1 MSFFIS
7 NTILKMQNTFIIKW
21 SQAIC
26 RILNNFRNITWNC
39 IQWKVWPFFSYFS
52 YKVVVYLKPDKV
64 LRLLYTLL
72 LGIPSSPGCGY
83 TSSSCALN
91 SSSANKSGSST
102 QSNLSLSLFQRIH
115 DTGLLNYS
123 KEFFIYWYCI
133 SSVTSFHPFFIS
145 LFGLYFIA
153 MEWLYSPRSWI
164 HCNKMSPTVSD
175 PWTQM
180 SVSY

>member
-72 LGIPSSPGCGY
+72 LGTPSSPGCGY

-102 QSNLSLSLFQRIH
+102 QSHLSLSVSKNTWYWTLELFQSILH
-115 DTGLLNYS
+115 LLVLYLFS
-123 KEFFIYWYCI
+123 HLI
-133 SSVTSFHPFFIS
+133 SSLLHLTIWAIFYCHGVI
-145 LFGLYFIA
+145 I
-153 MEWLYSPRSWI
+153 
-164 HCNKMSPTVSD
+164 
-175 PWTQM
+175 
-180 SVSY
+180 